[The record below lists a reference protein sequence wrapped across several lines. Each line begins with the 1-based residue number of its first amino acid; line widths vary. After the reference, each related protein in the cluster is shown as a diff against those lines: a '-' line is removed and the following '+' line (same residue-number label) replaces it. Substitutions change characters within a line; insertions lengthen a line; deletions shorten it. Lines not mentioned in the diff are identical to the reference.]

1 VQQALPGVQEEAAE
15 LDLVRLVIRQQRPQA
30 RAMLAGWE
38 LRHLIM
44 VLVVAVVLGLL
55 ELMGLQQARVVT
67 VVQERFQQFQVVPCI
82 MLVVAADHLIQQLH
96 HCLVQAEL
104 VVGEQVEP
112 Q

>member
-1 VQQALPGVQEEAAE
+1 
-15 LDLVRLVIRQQRPQA
+15 
-30 RAMLAGWE
+30 
-38 LRHLIM
+38 
-44 VLVVAVVLGLL
+44 
-55 ELMGLQQARVVT
+55 
-67 VVQERFQQFQVVPCI
+67 